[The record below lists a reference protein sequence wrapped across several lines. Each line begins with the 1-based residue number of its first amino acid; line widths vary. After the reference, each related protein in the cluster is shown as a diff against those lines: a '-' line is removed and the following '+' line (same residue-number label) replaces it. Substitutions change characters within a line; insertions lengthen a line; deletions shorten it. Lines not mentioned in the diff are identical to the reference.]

1 LVGDNKP
8 YSGKDPED
16 FTIDFHAE
24 SAGLPHVG
32 IEICQDLINDD
43 DDDGVERVSNTLKEI
58 ISTYTINAIPKK
70 IETQKSLR

>member
-1 LVGDNKP
+1 MVGDNKP

-32 IEICQDLINDD
+32 IEISQNLINY
-43 DDDGVERVSNTLKEI
+43 DDGVERVSNSLKEI
-58 ISTYTINAIPKK
+58 ISLVTTKHRSKK
-70 IETQKSLR
+70 IKKKESFR